1 MIRPAITLL
10 MTLVLTLMSFTAQA
24 DTSAVIFSGNYQE
37 PVAVRYKMR
46 ADHIGR
52 TITISSNEQKFAAKL
67 MNIQKA
73 KRYLIE
79 EIGRRGQAVVH
90 EGQTSLQQ
98 SEGYLKASY
107 DREPQAQVYILLPVV
122 RESDNIY
129 TGGGELIELMAGIEL
144 PGKARF
150 TSSAIHLAV
159 EDPERMRGILLEM
172 ISKDIRFTRDRIKS
186 TGKIVLSGLE
196 GPVRVSQF
204 DDINVELFI
213 EYKMSMEVQ

>member
-1 MIRPAITLL
+1 MIRPAITLM
-10 MTLVLTLMSFTAQA
+10 MTLVLILMSFTAQA
-24 DTSAVIFSGNYQE
+24 DTSTVIFSENYQKS
-37 PVAVRYKMR
+37 VAVRYKMR

-52 TITISSNEQKFAAKL
+52 TITITSNERDLAAKL
-67 MNIQKA
+67 MNIQEA
-73 KRYLIE
+73 KRYLIG

-90 EGQTSLQQ
+90 EGPVSLLH
-98 SEGYLKASY
+98 SEGFLKSSHG
-107 DREPQAQVYILLPVV
+107 REPQAHVHILLPVV

-129 TGGGELIELMAGIEL
+129 SGGGELIELMAGIEL
-144 PGKARF
+144 PGKARS
-150 TSSAIHLAV
+150 TSSAIRLAV
-159 EDPERMRGILLEM
+159 EDPEKMRGTLLEM
-172 ISKDIRFTRDRIKS
+172 ISKNIRLTRDRIKS